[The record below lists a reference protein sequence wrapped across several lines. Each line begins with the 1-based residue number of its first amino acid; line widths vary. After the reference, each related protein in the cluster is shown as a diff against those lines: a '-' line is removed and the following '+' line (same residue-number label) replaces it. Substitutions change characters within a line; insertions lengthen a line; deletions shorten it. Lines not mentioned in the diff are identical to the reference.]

1 VPILKSKPQM
11 PAPLQRPH
19 VDPAPHLTSAGSCSY
34 CGCKAITAANNMLV
48 CPECFALLRHEDY
61 SAELRR
67 KQELI
72 NQKIKETRERNRQ
85 LDAERKDRIREE
97 RRQIQ
102 QMIKAEEKLKPPEQD
117 KQHDDNGQ

>member
-1 VPILKSKPQM
+1 VPTLKPQM

-19 VDPAPHLTSAGSCSY
+19 VDPAPHLTSAGSCSD
-34 CGCKAITAANNMLV
+34 CGRKAVTAADNMLV

-61 SAELRR
+61 TAELRR

-72 NQKIKETRERNRQ
+72 NQRMKETRERNRQ
-85 LDAERKDRIREE
+85 LDQERKERIRDE

-102 QMIKAEEKLKPPEQD
+102 QMIIAAEEKLKPPQQD
-117 KQHDDNGQ
+117 KQHEDNGQ

>member
-1 VPILKSKPQM
+1 MPTLKPQM

-19 VDPAPHLTSAGSCSY
+19 VDPAPHLTSVGSCSY

-72 NQKIKETRERNRQ
+72 SQKMKETRERNRQ
-85 LDAERKDRIREE
+85 LDLERKARINEE
-97 RRQIQ
+97 RRQMREQIN
-102 QMIKAEEKLKPPEQD
+102 AEHLKPPEQD
-117 KQHDDNGQ
+117 KQHDDNG

>member
-1 VPILKSKPQM
+1 VPTLKQPPM
-11 PAPLQRPH
+11 PAPLQRPD
-19 VDPAPHLTSAGSCSY
+19 VAPAPHLTGAGFCSD
-34 CGCKAITAANNMLV
+34 CGAKAITATNNMLV

-72 NQKIKETRERNRQ
+72 SQKMKETRERNRQ
-85 LDAERKDRIREE
+85 LDLERKARIAEE
-97 RRQIQ
+97 RKQLREQIL
-102 QMIKAEEKLKPPEQD
+102 AGELKPPEQD